1 MVSTLGQRNPTRLFC
16 FQEDLKR
23 GWFSISNFLNCW
35 LVSVQSDFAKL
46 HFVTFYSC
54 RGNFVPG
61 IRDPCLVSSLELKIT
76 IYVKITIYRVCF
88 NCLFPH
94 PQFDP
99 DQGLDSGHD
108 LSWPKKAICSIFSQ
122 PIIGNQDA
130 KQSKS
135 CTVSNCRDILGSF
148 PFQKFL
154 SLACSWCWPMRHWP
168 KTESEGGGWLSAST
182 AASTS
187 DSHC

>member
-88 NCLFPH
+88 NCPFPT
-94 PQFDP
+94 PNLILTRLLTLDMTP
-99 DQGLDSGHD
+99 LDQ
-108 LSWPKKAICSIFSQ
+108 KKQYFQLFSQ
-122 PIIGNQDA
+122 PIIGNQNE
-130 KQSKS
+130 KQSIF
-135 CTVSNCRDILGSF
+135 CTVSNCKDILGSF